1 MKFYGNLASF
11 EQVKKLH
18 KILQPHFLRRLKEEV
33 EDSIPPLNE
42 TIIEV
47 SLTSLQLTYYKGI
60 YGENR
65 SVLAKFGSN
74 SLKMAQLSNIDM

>member
-1 MKFYGNLASF
+1 
-11 EQVKKLH
+11 
-18 KILQPHFLRRLKEEV
+18 LKEEV

-47 SLTSLQLTYYKGI
+47 SLTSLQMTYYKGI

-65 SVLAKFGSN
+65 AVLAKFGSN
-74 SLKMAQLSNIDM
+74 SLKMA